1 MEKTIGN
8 YMFYCLSS
16 LWLILVEIQVIT
28 KVVRTGWMRNI
39 ECISLLQI
47 LTASGGNNRE
57 RLIVQY
63 CNSNVFISFSRRG
76 ILIFA
81 TIKHSLVPSVD
92 AVQCAPWHQLGSRT
106 DGGTMIIFSS
116 VVGTQSVRCHHCA
129 LLVYINITCPLIG
142 DRSIVSVRG
151 IYRRD
156 RRAIHSAPGKQS
168 HN

>member
-1 MEKTIGN
+1 
-8 YMFYCLSS
+8 
-16 LWLILVEIQVIT
+16 
-28 KVVRTGWMRNI
+28 MRNI

-47 LTASGGNNRE
+47 LTDSGGNNRE

-92 AVQCAPWHQLGSRT
+92 AVQCAPRHQLGSRT

-151 IYRRD
+151 IYRAGPTRD
-156 RRAIHSAPGKQS
+156 SQCAWKAESQLIFSDTVNSETYLFANVTFCISVRKHGL
-168 HN
+168 